1 MTGASIVEPQ
11 SIVGELSATSA
22 RACGLVAGVPV
33 VAGCGDTAASLL
45 ACGAVKPGVCVD
57 VAGTASVFAAT
68 TRAFVPDVQR
78 GMLSC
83 ARSVTPGLWHPYAYV
98 NGGGMNLEW
107 FRKLAAGVGPRGA
120 AARDPVDLSTL
131 DRLVVAIPLTEDL
144 PIFVPHLAGRNSPP
158 QTSLRGAWTGLTHD
172 HGVAALY
179 RAVLEGV
186 ALEYALYAAAINELS
201 PSAPLRELRVTGGGA
216 ASGTWNAIKAD
227 VLQIPVRPVTQSQG
241 AAAGA
246 AIIAGW
252 GTGVFSS
259 PEAAARRWVSLG
271 AAVRPRR
278 SAAAVVKRRLA
289 RYQSLLHSLDPHAT
303 MPARAAST
311 QETT

>member
-1 MTGASIVEPQ
+1 
-11 SIVGELSATSA
+11 
-22 RACGLVAGVPV
+22 
-33 VAGCGDTAASLL
+33 
-45 ACGAVKPGVCVD
+45 VKPGICVD

-68 TRAFVPDVQR
+68 TAAFVPDIQR

-83 ARSVTPGLWHPYAYV
+83 ARSATPGLWHPYAYV

-107 FRKLAAGVGPRGA
+107 FRSLAAGVGPRGA
-120 AARDPVDLSTL
+120 AAREPVDLSTL
-131 DRLVVAIPLTEDL
+131 DRLAGGIPLTEDL

-158 QTSLRGAWTGLTHD
+158 QTALRGAWTGLTHD
-172 HGVAALY
+172 HGLAALY

-186 ALEYALYAAAINELS
+186 ALEYAVYAAAIKELA
-201 PSAPLRELRVTGGGA
+201 PSASLRELRVTGGGA

-227 VLQIPVRPVTQSQG
+227 VLQLAVRPVTQSQG

-289 RYQSLLHSLDPHAT
+289 RYESLLHALDPHAT
-303 MPARAAST
+303 MPARAART
-311 QETT
+311 RETT